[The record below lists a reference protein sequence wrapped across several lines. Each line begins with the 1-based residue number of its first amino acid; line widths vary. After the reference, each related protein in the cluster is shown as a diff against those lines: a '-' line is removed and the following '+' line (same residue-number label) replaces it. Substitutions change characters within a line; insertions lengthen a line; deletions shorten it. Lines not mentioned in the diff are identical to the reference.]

1 MQTKWFARAGV
12 GLFLVI
18 VATVSIVE
26 MRSPPT
32 TVEAA
37 AGAATGSPD
46 VDPLRVELV
55 RCQGIGAAG
64 ANDPDCLRAWAENR
78 RRFLSPGAR
87 PADPLSDVEA
97 GRGPAAENG
106 RTAVTTPQTGAH

>member
-18 VATVSIVE
+18 VATVSIVQ

-32 TVEAA
+32 TIEPP
-37 AGAATGSPD
+37 AGAATASPD
-46 VDPLRVELV
+46 GDPLRAELV

-64 ANDPDCLRAWAENR
+64 ANDLDCLRAWAENR
-78 RRFLSPGAR
+78 RRFLSPRVRPVDTLPDVENRPGGATKNSSAAMAATAGGAR
-87 PADPLSDVEA
+87 
-97 GRGPAAENG
+97 
-106 RTAVTTPQTGAH
+106 